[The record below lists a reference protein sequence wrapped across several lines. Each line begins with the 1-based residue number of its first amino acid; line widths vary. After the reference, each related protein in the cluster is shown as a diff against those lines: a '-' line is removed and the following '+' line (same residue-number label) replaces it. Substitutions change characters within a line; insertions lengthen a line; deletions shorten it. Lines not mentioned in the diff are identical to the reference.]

1 MLKEPDDRMP
11 AAPASQQRAEGEI
24 EPRQPERRVLLGTAL
39 AASMLS
45 LLPLGMRRA
54 AHAAHAPGVLSAEL
68 LAILDAF
75 ADRIIP
81 ADQNG
86 PGARAAGAAIYIDR
100 SLGDWN
106 AGEHETLS
114 AGLRALDALARRRFS
129 AGFATLPDAQKDEL
143 LTVMEG
149 GQAEDFVNAQQI
161 FNRLLRLTLEGTFS
175 DPYYGG
181 NRNFIGWDLI
191 GYPGATLVSTPEMQR
206 MGSRLAPLHTSAY
219 PLKGEHDGH

>member
-1 MLKEPDDRMP
+1 MLKDPDDRMP
-11 AAPASQQRAEGEI
+11 AAPAPQQRAEGEI
-24 EPRQPERRVLLGTAL
+24 EPCQPERRVLLGTAL

-45 LLPLGMRRA
+45 LLPLGMRQAARA
-54 AHAAHAPGVLSAEL
+54 ADAPGVLSAEL

-106 AGEHETLS
+106 AGELETLS

-149 GQAEDFVNAQQI
+149 GQAEDFVNAQQV

>member
-1 MLKEPDDRMP
+1 MLEDPDDRTP
-11 AAPASQQRAEGEI
+11 AAPASQQRAASKI
-24 EPRQPERRVLLGTAL
+24 EPRQPERRMLLGSAL

-45 LLPLGMRRA
+45 LLPLGMREA
-54 AHAAHAPGVLSAEL
+54 AHAADAPSVLSAEL

-106 AGEHETLS
+106 AGEVDTLS

-129 AGFATLPDAQKDEL
+129 AGFAMLPDTQKDEL
-143 LTVMEG
+143 LMVMEA
-149 GQAEDFVNAQQI
+149 GQAEDFANAQQI
-161 FNRLLRLTLEGTFS
+161 FNRLHRLTLEGTFS

-191 GYPGATLVSTPEMQR
+191 GYPGATLMSTPEMQR

-219 PLKGEHDGH
+219 ALQHEQDGH

>member
-11 AAPASQQRAEGEI
+11 AAPASQQRVAREI
-24 EPRQPERRVLLGTAL
+24 EPSQPQRRVLLGSAL

-45 LLPLGMRRA
+45 LLPLEMRQA
-54 AHAAHAPGVLSAEL
+54 AHAADAPSVLSAEL

-81 ADQNG
+81 SDQNG

-106 AGEHETLS
+106 ADELGTLS
-114 AGLRALDALARRRFS
+114 VGLHALDALARRRFS
-129 AGFATLPDAQKDEL
+129 AGFATLPDARKDEL
-143 LTVMEG
+143 LTVMEA
-149 GQAEDFVNAQQI
+149 GQAEDFANAQQI
-161 FNRLLRLTLEGTFS
+161 FNRLHRLTLEGTFS

-191 GYPGATLVSTPEMQR
+191 GYPGAVLISTPEMQR

-219 PLKGEHDGH
+219 ALKHEHDGH

>member
-1 MLKEPDDRMP
+1 MLEDPDDRTP
-11 AAPASQQRAEGEI
+11 AVPAQQGAARET
-24 EPRQPERRVLLGTAL
+24 EPPQPQRRVLLGSAL

-45 LLPLGMRRA
+45 LLPLEMRQA
-54 AHAAHAPGVLSAEL
+54 AHAAAAPSVLSADL

-106 AGEHETLS
+106 AAELETLS
-114 AGLRALDALARRRFS
+114 VGLRQLDALARHRFS
-129 AGFATLPDAQKDEL
+129 AGFTTLPDAQQDEL
-143 LTVMEG
+143 LAVMEA
-149 GQAEDFVNAQQI
+149 GQAEGFANAQQI
-161 FNRLLRLTLEGTFS
+161 FNRLHRLTLEGTFS

-191 GYPGATLVSTPEMQR
+191 GYPGATLMSTPEMQR

-219 PLKGEHDGH
+219 ALKHEPDGD

>member
-1 MLKEPDDRMP
+1 MRKDPDDRMP

-45 LLPLGMRRA
+45 LLPLGMRQG
-54 AHAAHAPGVLSAEL
+54 AHAADAPGVLSAEL

-106 AGEHETLS
+106 AGELETLS
-114 AGLRALDALARRRFS
+114 AGLRALDALGRRRFS

-143 LTVMEG
+143 LAVMEG
-149 GQAEDFVNAQQI
+149 GQAENFVNAQQI

>member
-1 MLKEPDDRMP
+1 MFEDPDDRMP
-11 AAPASQQRAEGEI
+11 AVPASQLPVARET
-24 EPRQPERRVLLGTAL
+24 EPPQPERRVLLRSAL

-45 LLPLGMRRA
+45 LLPLEMRQA
-54 AHAAHAPGVLSAEL
+54 AHAVDAPSVLAAEL
-68 LAILDAF
+68 LTILDAF
-75 ADRIIP
+75 VDRIIP

-106 AGEHETLS
+106 AGELETLS
-114 AGLRALDALARRRFS
+114 VGLRALDALARRRFS

-143 LTVMEG
+143 LTVMEA
-149 GQAEDFVNAQQI
+149 GQAESFANAQQI
-161 FNRLLRLTLEGTFS
+161 FNRLHRLTLEGTFS

-191 GYPGATLVSTPEMQR
+191 GYPGAVLASTPEMQR
-206 MGSRLAPLHTSAY
+206 MGHRLAPLHTSAY
-219 PLKGEHDGH
+219 TLKHEHDGH

>member
-1 MLKEPDDRMP
+1 MLEDPDDRVP
-11 AAPASQQRAEGEI
+11 AAPPQQRAARET
-24 EPRQPERRVLLGTAL
+24 EPPQPERRVLLGSAL

-45 LLPLGMRRA
+45 LLPLEMRQA
-54 AHAAHAPGVLSAEL
+54 AHAADAPSVLSVEL
-68 LAILDAF
+68 LAILGAF
-75 ADRIIP
+75 VDRIIP

-106 AGEHETLS
+106 AGELETLS

-129 AGFATLPDAQKDEL
+129 AGFAMLPDAQKEEL
-143 LTVMEG
+143 LTVMEA
-149 GQAEDFVNAQQI
+149 GQAEDFANAQQI
-161 FNRLLRLTLEGTFS
+161 FNRLHRLTLEGTFS
-175 DPYYGG
+175 DPHYGG

-191 GYPGATLVSTPEMQR
+191 GYPGATLMSTPEMQR

-219 PLKGEHDGH
+219 ARKDEHDGH

>member
-1 MLKEPDDRMP
+1 MPNDPDDRMP
-11 AAPASQQRAEGEI
+11 AAPASQQREEREI
-24 EPRQPERRVLLGTAL
+24 DPRQPQRRVLLSSAL

-45 LLPLGMRRA
+45 LLPLEMRQV
-54 AHAAHAPGVLSAEL
+54 AHAADAQSVLSAEL

-106 AGEHETLS
+106 AGELETLS

-129 AGFATLPDAQKDEL
+129 SGFPTLPDAQKDEL
-143 LTVMEG
+143 LTVMEA
-149 GQAEDFVNAQQI
+149 GQAADFANAQQI
-161 FNRLLRLTLEGTFS
+161 FNRLHRLTLEGTFS

-206 MGSRLAPLHTSAY
+206 MGSRLAPLHSSAY
-219 PLKGEHDGH
+219 PLKHEHDGY